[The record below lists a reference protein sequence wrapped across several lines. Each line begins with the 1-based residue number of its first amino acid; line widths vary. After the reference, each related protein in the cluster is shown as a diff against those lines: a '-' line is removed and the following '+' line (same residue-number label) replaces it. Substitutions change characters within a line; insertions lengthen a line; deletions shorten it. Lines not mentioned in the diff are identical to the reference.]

1 MSNINSLD
9 RIDKRILNELQ
20 TNGRISNIELSR
32 KVGLSPTPC
41 LERVRRLESKHFIQ
55 DFRAILNPELLNAS
69 MLVYA
74 EIRLAHTSPDV
85 FSEFKQAVKQL
96 PHILECHLVS
106 GDFDYLLKARVK
118 DMKAYRELLGE
129 SLLKLP
135 GVSASRSYIVM
146 EEVKENTQLPIKE

>member
-1 MSNINSLD
+1 MPIDINDLD

-20 TNGRISNIELSR
+20 LNGRISNVELSK

-41 LERVRRLESKHFIQ
+41 LERVRRLESKNFIQ
-55 DFRAILNPELLNAS
+55 DFRAILNPELINAS

-85 FSEFKQAVKQL
+85 FKDFKQAVKKL
-96 PHILECHLVS
+96 SHILECHLVS
-106 GDFDYLLKARVK
+106 GDFDYLIKSRVK

-146 EEVKENTQLPIKE
+146 EEVKEETRLPIN